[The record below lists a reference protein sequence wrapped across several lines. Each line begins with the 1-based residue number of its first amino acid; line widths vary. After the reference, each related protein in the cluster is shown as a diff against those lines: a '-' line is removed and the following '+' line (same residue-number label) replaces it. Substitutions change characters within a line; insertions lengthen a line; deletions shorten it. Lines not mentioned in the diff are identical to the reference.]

1 MVRCPAALHT
11 DHTPCAG
18 PVTVTVLDASNA
30 GADGCEHHAARLLP
44 VLDRGRVFALPHAPA
59 GAAHRVFKAA
69 TPQDVR
75 LHRLADAAG
84 TPPAT
89 PC

>member
-1 MVRCPAALHT
+1 MDRCPAALPT

-18 PVTVTVLDASNA
+18 PAAVTVLDADNA
-30 GADGCEHHAARLLP
+30 GADGCEHHAARLLAA
-44 VLDRGRVFALPHAPA
+44 LDRGHVFALPDAPT

-75 LHRLADAAG
+75 LHRLGDALV
-84 TPPAT
+84 TSPAT
-89 PC
+89 PS

>member
-1 MVRCPAALHT
+1 MARCPAALPT

-18 PVTVTVLDASNA
+18 PAAVTVLDAANA
-30 GADGCEHHAARLLP
+30 GADGCEHHAARLLA
-44 VLDRGRVFALPHAPA
+44 VLDRGRVFALPHASA

-69 TPQDVR
+69 APQDVR
-75 LHRLADAAG
+75 LHRLADAIV
-84 TPPAT
+84 TSPAT

>member
-1 MVRCPAALHT
+1 MSGCLAALPT

-18 PVTVTVLDASNA
+18 PAVVTVLDADNA
-30 GADGCEHHAARLLP
+30 GADGCEHHAARLLA

-59 GAAHRVFKAA
+59 GAAHSVFKAA
-69 TPQDVR
+69 APQDER
-75 LHRLADAAG
+75 LHRLTDAIL
-84 TPPAT
+84 PSPAT

>member
-1 MVRCPAALHT
+1 MSLCLAALPT

-18 PVTVTVLDASNA
+18 PAVVTVLDADNA
-30 GADGCEHHAARLLP
+30 GADGCEHHAARLLA

-69 TPQDVR
+69 APQDER
-75 LHRLADAAG
+75 LHRLTDAIL
-84 TPPAT
+84 PSPAT